1 MTKMEIYNNVQ
12 DIFRDIFDDEELV
25 ITDKTNA
32 DDIDDWDSLAQ
43 IRLTVAI
50 EKKFDIKFN
59 FGELASLHNVGDMLE
74 LILNK
79 LRS

>member
-1 MTKMEIYNNVQ
+1 MTKIEIYNNVQ
-12 DIFRDIFDDEELV
+12 YIFRDIFDDEELV

-59 FGELASLHNVGDMLE
+59 FNELASLHNVGEMLE

>member
-1 MTKMEIYNNVQ
+1 MTKIEIYNNVQ
-12 DIFRDIFDDEELV
+12 DIFRDIFDDESLV

>member
-1 MTKMEIYNNVQ
+1 MTKIEIYNNVQ

-50 EKKFDIKFN
+50 EKKFAIKYFH
-59 FGELASLHNVGDMLE
+59 FQ
-74 LILNK
+74 
-79 LRS
+79 

>member
-1 MTKMEIYNNVQ
+1 MTKIEIYNNVQ
-12 DIFRDIFDDEELV
+12 DIFRDIFDDESLV

-79 LRS
+79 LQS

>member
-1 MTKMEIYNNVQ
+1 MTKIEIYNNVQ
-12 DIFRDIFDDEELV
+12 DTFRDIFDDEELV

-59 FGELASLHNVGDMLE
+59 FNELASLHNVGEMLE